1 MSQRPASGQGPS
13 DLASIDSCLNKGEG
27 RGCIKK
33 AHCDGTGSIMLGY
46 ADIKLAMPKFVFNSH
61 GMLGM
66 QRIMLKMRDGST
78 QKLLLRQ
85 SN

>member
-1 MSQRPASGQGPS
+1 
-13 DLASIDSCLNKGEG
+13 
-27 RGCIKK
+27 
-33 AHCDGTGSIMLGY
+33 MLGY